1 MTDILKKKIIQAQQ
15 GDKASLNE
23 IVKDNVGLIYNI
35 SKRFANRGYD
45 IEDINQ
51 IGAIGLIKAIQKFD
65 FSYNVELSTF
75 AVSYILGEI
84 KRFLRDDGPIKIS
97 RQIKELS
104 VKIKRD
110 KEKNSNI
117 SVSELTKK
125 YNVDKEEIILALES
139 SFFPESLDRNI
150 DDDSD
155 DEFCLLDKLQSK
167 NFQEDNIL
175 NRIELNKCIENLD
188 EREKEIILLRYFKGQ
203 TQKSVAKMIG
213 ISQVQVS
220 RIEKHILNNMREKM
234 IS

>member
-1 MTDILKKKIIQAQQ
+1 MTDILKKKIIKAQQ
-15 GDKASLNE
+15 GDKDSLNE
-23 IVKDNVGLIYNI
+23 IVKDNIGLIYNI
-35 SKRFANRGYD
+35 SKRFVNRGYD

-97 RQIKELS
+97 RQIKELAI
-104 VKIKRD
+104 KIKRE
-110 KEKNSNI
+110 KEKNPN
-117 SVSELTKK
+117 VSIKELTEK
-125 YNVDKEEIILALES
+125 YHANEEEIILALES
-139 SFFPESLDRNI
+139 SYFPESLDQNI
-150 DDDSD
+150 DDDND
-155 DEFCLLDKLQSK
+155 KFCLLDKLQSK
-167 NFQEDNIL
+167 SFQEDNIL
-175 NRIELNKCIENLD
+175 NKIELNKCIENLN
-188 EREKEIILLRYFKGQ
+188 EREKEIILLRYYKGQ
-203 TQKSVAKMIG
+203 TQKNVAKIIG